1 MNVNANNIKQ
11 EAEVAPIRFVSNM
24 ESRFVST
31 MRLKEEISDMFKS
44 ILGEDYYGCTINVI
58 DGRKVY
64 DSAGNAMPNF
74 IEEEFKRGFDMIG
87 DKNNKKQR
95 FFPKGIGTL
104 YVDIILKYNGYS
116 VDNYIK
122 LVENAT
128 DEAAIDAILQTELAD
143 YHRRCVLSIAAI
155 QERNS
160 FLDFANKKKNEL
172 NDIKEGKKAPVSTT
186 ANATS
191 AAPVEKKVHNIVER
205 YNRMNDRNRKIG
217 KSYEVLRHTFEMLEP
232 FMPTEFNTNW
242 NLHTIES
249 IDNLSMYGTREET
262 TIRVLGLDL
271 DKIVKH
277 MYGEEIK
284 NVVYEYKTFPSTVI
298 ANRINEFIVT
308 INKLEADA
316 YKELIDSI
324 SVYSVTNMNGYLRV

>member
-1 MNVNANNIKQ
+1 MNANANNIKQ
-11 EAEVAPIRFVSNM
+11 EAAVDPIRFVSNM
-24 ESRFVST
+24 ESRLVTT

-44 ILGEDYYGCTINVI
+44 IFGEDYYGCTINVI

-74 IEEEFKRGFDMIG
+74 IEDEFKRGFDMVG
-87 DKNNKKQR
+87 NKNNKKQR

-104 YVDIILKYNGYS
+104 YVDVIFKYNGYS

-122 LVENAT
+122 LVESAT
-128 DEAAIDAILQTELAD
+128 DEDAIETILQTELAD

-172 NDIKEGKKAPVSTT
+172 HDIKEGKKVPVSTA
-186 ANATS
+186 ANATTTT
-191 AAPVEKKVHNIVER
+191 PVEKKVHNIVER

-217 KSYEVLRHTFEMLEP
+217 KTYEVLRHTFEMLEP
-232 FMPTEFNTNW
+232 YMPTEFNTNW

-249 IDNLSMYGTREET
+249 IDSMSMYGTKEET

-277 MYGEEIK
+277 MYGEEIE
-284 NVVYEYKTFPSTVI
+284 NIVYEYKASILSVI
-298 ANRINEFIVT
+298 SNRINEYFLT
-308 INKLEADA
+308 INQLKADA
-316 YKELIDSI
+316 YKELINEI
-324 SVYSVTNMNGYLRV
+324 GAYNVTNMNGYLRV